1 MFGSG
6 TLNCRFTLSN
16 GQGAFSIQLT
26 PDLAH
31 AVDPPVLLENTQ
43 DLGPQDCVAPATIRQ
58 PGRIGTLRQM
68 IVAGGRGDRQNPADR
83 LDPVRLPMI
92 VPLGVCSQT
101 PAGNG

>member
-1 MFGSG
+1 MFGAG
-6 TLNCRFTLSN
+6 TRNCRFTLSN